1 MATVILRDNDN
12 LEAAIKRFKRKVEND
27 GILKEYRERQYF
39 VKPSMKKRLKNKEAI
54 RKYKQKEKKKLQ
66 KLEHSG
72 RR

>member
-1 MATVILRDNDN
+1 MATVVLKEGDN

-39 VKPSMKKRLKNKEAI
+39 MKPSMKKRLKNKEAI
-54 RKYKQKEKKKLQ
+54 RKYKQKEKKRLQ
-66 KLEHSG
+66 KLESSN

>member
-1 MATVILRDNDN
+1 MATVILKDGDN

-39 VKPSMKKRLKNKEAI
+39 MKPSMKKRLKNKEAI
-54 RKYKQKEKKKLQ
+54 RKYKQKEKKRFQ
-66 KLEHSG
+66 KLESSN